1 MAASIEIKST
11 VKVFAGS
18 LIRFSHMSAETKTA
32 MTCAVYLPQE
42 TSVKKKFPTLMYLS
56 GLTCTV
62 RTHGYMNELITNLIV
77 SFT

>member
-62 RTHGYMNELITNLIV
+62 RTCQTNN
-77 SFT
+77 